1 MTLRQYLKT
10 IEKFLQDYLKKTGAE
25 GYVLGLSGGVDSTLV
40 AALARKAVGKD
51 KLLAVVIPIE
61 SNPDDLGD
69 ALEIANILDIN
80 ATIFDASDN
89 YRLYMNKFLSNKEV
103 LDKPTFAN
111 LKVRMRMS
119 ILYAYAQAHKSL
131 VLGTDNADERYT
143 GYFTKWGDGAC
154 DLMPIVHLTKAEV
167 VEAAMIYGVPERL
180 AKRIPTAGLFAG
192 QTDEKEMG
200 VTYKDLDAYLLG
212 KKVKPEVEKRI
223 EYLHAVSEHKRKPI
237 PSPKAF
243 IRK

>member
-10 IEKFLQDYLKKTGAE
+10 IEKFLQDYLKKAGAE

-103 LDKPTFAN
+103 LDKF
-111 LKVRMRMS
+111 
-119 ILYAYAQAHKSL
+119 I
-131 VLGTDNADERYT
+131 
-143 GYFTKWGDGAC
+143 
-154 DLMPIVHLTKAEV
+154 
-167 VEAAMIYGVPERL
+167 
-180 AKRIPTAGLFAG
+180 
-192 QTDEKEMG
+192 
-200 VTYKDLDAYLLG
+200 KDLNNSG
-212 KKVKPEVEKRI
+212 FVNKVERQVN
-223 EYLHAVSEHKRKPI
+223 
-237 PSPKAF
+237 
-243 IRK
+243 